1 MATIQTLELVK
12 RTAWMNYQIATNPT
26 LRKEKPSDREELVTA
41 MYMLA
46 YIGAINMALYDLID
60 ELTEAGL
67 YRHAIKR
74 DINRALKV
82 VGNANG
88 LASDILKAVNNG
100 KRVRQ
105 HSDMYEYAYNKVQDH
120 VSLEPPVRAYNIV
133 RALTRLFTD
142 AYNKVGR
149 QTSHVYLREASDV
162 LLRLEIPQLKEYP
175 IIDTIIQ
182 NAVQIELCR
191 VTE

>member
-1 MATIQTLELVK
+1 MNIQLE
-12 RTAWMNYQIATNPT
+12 INPAM
-26 LRKEKPSDREELVTA
+26 RKSKPSDRKELVTA

-74 DINRALKV
+74 DVNRALKV
-82 VGNANG
+82 TLNANG

-105 HSDMYEYAYNKVQDH
+105 HSDMYEYAYNKVQEH
-120 VSLEPPVRAYNIV
+120 INLEPPLRAYNIV
-133 RALTRLFTD
+133 RALTRLFTE
-142 AYNKVGR
+142 AYNEVGAK
-149 QTSHVYLREASDV
+149 TSHLYLREASEV
-162 LLRLEIPQLKEYP
+162 LKRIEIPSLKEYD
-175 IIDTIIQ
+175 IVDTIIK
-182 NAVQIELCR
+182 NAVQIEMR
-191 VTE
+191 